1 VSPSAAMLDNLVDAS
16 AQDLRDRTL
25 SQISGAL
32 SKLIYL
38 SSTRDFNTGTYG
50 HTGLTLRFGEQAA
63 SRALE
68 RCHREVFREVLLMDL
83 QMLTEDL
90 DQYFCGRGNR
100 AQLLE
105 SWGKLQAYRTLIP
118 ADSDGLSTA
127 LFTSNVRIA
136 LAVLRSG
143 HYRSVER

>member
-1 VSPSAAMLDNLVDAS
+1 MDAS
-16 AQDLRDRTL
+16 VQDLRDRTL
-25 SQISGAL
+25 SQIPGAF

-38 SSTRDFNTGTYG
+38 SSTRDFNTGKYG
-50 HTGLTLRFGEQAA
+50 HMGLTLRFGEQAA

-83 QMLTEDL
+83 QMLVEDL
-90 DQYFCGRGNR
+90 DQYFSGRGAR

-118 ADSDGLSTA
+118 VDSDSLSTA

-136 LAVLRSG
+136 LAVLTGG
-143 HYRSVER
+143 HYSIAEPQHD